1 MEMSIDQTTFYF
13 LSLATAIIVQVTVVT
28 YWAGRLAAKI
38 DTHGERLDRIE
49 YKLDEINGGK
59 KGE

>member
-13 LSLATAIIVQVTVVT
+13 LSLATAIIIQVTVVT

-38 DTHGERLDRIE
+38 DTHGERLARIE
-49 YKLDEINGGK
+49 YQLDVMNGGQK
-59 KGE
+59 DG